1 MPGAIVG
8 SSAQTAGRR
17 RCAGIGKTQLGIQLA
32 VDVHLPALFGGLQ
45 VAFARGAASNAPSP
59 LVRSRDAHAAP
70 SLPGRQC

>member
-45 VAFARGAASNAPSP
+45 VASNDTSP
-59 LVRSRDAHAAP
+59 LVRCRDALASP